1 MPILDINNVIL
12 DINNVILDTNNL
24 IVTSD
29 DVKFWYQELNCWYQ
43 EIHYWYQKLHSQLLI
58 WEEHF
63 QISEINIVNCKNVID
78 VCKIVYITLHYHQS
92 VLTITFTFFISHD
105 SSVFWDV

>member
-1 MPILDINNVIL
+1 MPILDIKNMIL
-12 DINNVILDTNNL
+12 NINNVIFDTNNL

-29 DVKFWYQELNCWYQ
+29 DVQFWYQELNCWYQ

-63 QISEINIVNCKNVID
+63 QISEINIVNCKNVIVD
-78 VCKIVYITLHYHQS
+78 IFCEG
-92 VLTITFTFFISHD
+92 ISLNGLP
-105 SSVFWDV
+105 

>member
-1 MPILDINNVIL
+1 MPILDIINLIL

-29 DVKFWYQELNCWYQ
+29 NVKCWYQELNSWYQ

-63 QISEINIVNCKNVID
+63 QISEMNIVTSKNL
-78 VCKIVYITLHYHQS
+78 IVVDLKNSFS
-92 VLTITFTFFISHD
+92 VKEY
-105 SSVFWDV
+105 V